1 MKTSASTF
9 FKVTDRMR
17 QGDNTGITLSVLL
30 NLLVI
35 LLLVAIVSS
44 CGVGTRA
51 SKGKSLGFKTVSWY
65 GPGFNGKRT
74 ASGEVY
80 DMNAMT
86 CAHKKMPFGTRL
98 RIANPVNG
106 RSVVVTVNDRGPF
119 VRGRDIDLSR
129 GAAKKLDVLNKG
141 TARVK
146 VYYLDRDM
154 RYASYLKDGKVKGRA
169 PARKGPAASAYTIQ
183 VASFR
188 ERDNAVYMKKG
199 LALIHSKVYV
209 MEKWINGS
217 RYYRVRVGKFRS
229 ESKALKLARALAYEG
244 YRDVQVTAFE

>member
-1 MKTSASTF
+1 MHLSGNRSPGSMVF
-9 FKVTDRMR
+9 L
-17 QGDNTGITLSVLL
+17 GLLSVILSVALL
-30 NLLVI
+30 
-35 LLLVAIVSS
+35 SS
-44 CGVGTRA
+44 CGGPGIGTRG
-51 SKGKSLGFKTVSWY
+51 SKGKSLGNKTVSWY

-86 CAHKKMPFGTRL
+86 CAHKEMPFGTRF
-98 RIANPVNG
+98 RIVNPENG

-129 GAAKKLDVLNKG
+129 AAALKLDIIEKG

-154 RYASYLKDGKVKGRA
+154 RYASYLKDGKVTGKA
-169 PARKGPAASAYTIQ
+169 PTRKGPPASAYTIQ

-188 ERDNAVYMKKG
+188 ERDNAEYLKKG
-199 LALIHSKVYV
+199 LALMHDKVYL
-209 MEKWINGS
+209 MEKWINGDK
-217 RYYRVRVGKFRS
+217 YYRVRVGKFRS
-229 ESKALKLARALAYEG
+229 ESKAIKYARDLAYEG
-244 YRDVQVTAFE
+244 YPDVQVTSFE